1 MPVICVTELKYI
13 CLIVRKRSYMTFIPA
28 VLLTV
33 AIAVVSL
40 WESPQVPVGFRM
52 SDKLIH
58 GLMYTLLAITWMIP
72 VAHKCPSHLS
82 PFTRHLYLFTC
93 ACVTLYGGLLEL
105 LQHYCTRTRSGE
117 WEDFLADFIGAL
129 VGVVLVALLRYIFVS
144 RARNPENGK

>member
-1 MPVICVTELKYI
+1 
-13 CLIVRKRSYMTFIPA
+13 MTFIPA

-72 VAHKCPSHLS
+72 VAHKRPSRRS
-82 PFTRHLYLFTC
+82 PFILHLYYIITC
-93 ACVTLYGGLLEL
+93 VSVTLYGGLLEF

-117 WEDFLADFIGAL
+117 WADFLADFIGAL
-129 VGVVLVALLRYIFVS
+129 VGVLLVALLRYVVVS
-144 RARNPENGK
+144 RARNHENDK